1 MAKFVLIPGAGGAAW
16 YWHRVLPL
24 LEAGLP
30 GKGRNEAVAVALP
43 GDDESAGL
51 AIYTERVLRAIGERK
66 DIVLVAG
73 SLGGFTAPLVCART
87 PVHALV
93 FVNAML
99 PKPGETAG
107 EWWGNTG
114 SEAARVE
121 AARRG
126 GYSTEFDIAT
136 YFLHDV
142 PPAVAQAGASEQ
154 HEQAKIIFRE
164 PCRFEA
170 WPQVPIHVIAGRE
183 DRFFPLEFQRR
194 VARERLGLSIE
205 ELPGGH
211 LIALSRPEEL
221 SRKLLSYL

>member
-1 MAKFVLIPGAGGAAW
+1 MARFVLIPGAGGAAW

-24 LEAGLP
+24 LEAGLQ
-30 GKGRNEAVAVALP
+30 GKGRHEAVAVELP

-51 AIYTERVLRAIGERK
+51 GVYTERVLRAIGERR
-66 DIVLVAG
+66 DLVLVAG

-87 PVHALV
+87 PVRTLV

-107 EWWGNTG
+107 EWWSNTG
-114 SEAARVE
+114 SEAARAE

-126 GYSTEFDIAT
+126 GYATEFDIAT
-136 YFLHDV
+136 YFFHDV
-142 PPAVAQAGASEQ
+142 PPEVVQAGASHV

-170 WPQVPIHVIAGRE
+170 WPQVPTHVIAGRE

-194 VARERLGLSIE
+194 VARERLGLSID

-221 SRKLLSYL
+221 SQKLLSYL